1 VQHVTWRWLPWDQ
14 TAALDNARSATAALL
29 QARIER
35 DEIDAYIEAV
45 LEHRQQRTQPVERAV
60 V

>member
-1 VQHVTWRWLPWDQ
+1 MRLITWRWLPGDQ

-35 DEIDAYIEAV
+35 DEIAAYVEAV
-45 LEHRQQRTQPVERAV
+45 LEQRQRRTQVVERAV

>member
-1 VQHVTWRWLPWDQ
+1 M
-14 TAALDNARSATAALL
+14 ALDNARAATAALL

-35 DEIDAYIEAV
+35 NEIDAYVAAV
-45 LEHRQQRTQPVERAV
+45 LERRQRREQPAEQAV

>member
-1 VQHVTWRWLPWDQ
+1 MTWTWLLGDQ

-35 DEIDAYIEAV
+35 DEIDTYIEGV
-45 LEHRQQRTQPVERAV
+45 LEHRQRRTQPVEQAV